1 MSRNKKFLVLEI
13 EDTLIKGAFIETLRG
28 DISVKDIFSFAR
40 NKKEIK
46 TAIKKLQGYRSH
58 KKNTIVLIPSKKGM
72 IRYLELPSRNEAELK
87 DMINF
92 QLPRYLPYSF
102 NDIIFGFK
110 VVQEKK
116 EGYAKVMVA
125 CIQKRLFNDILKI
138 THTLGDSLYGVFL
151 CGEVGVD
158 ALPVRDLSLGEAIP
172 AKQGVTAI
180 EALVDISSEE
190 VSLSIFDSSGLLFMR
205 SLNTAFFIRERDWP
219 KGLEELE
226 KTFIAF
232 GREFD
237 RSEIDS
243 IVITGA
249 KAYAPN
255 FYNFLKEQSAK
266 PVKLFNPFDHVR
278 CQKAIKEKF
287 DNFSFHAVIGA
298 AVDVEKKRINLISK
312 ETLSGK
318 ETRLKKR
325 SRIHILLLV
334 MIIIFQ
340 LSFILYKEIAKKTR
354 YLSCLRSEIK
364 KIRVKARA
372 IEDKEKRASLIKTQ
386 LDTAGFSLDVLREV
400 YRIIPANISINI
412 LIFEKDNSLSI
423 RGTARTMAEVFK
435 LIPLLEKSLY
445 FDRVISKGTKMRKLK
460 GSVVADF
467 QIRAVLKE

>member
-46 TAIKKLQGYRSH
+46 TAIKKLRGYRSH

-72 IRYLELPSRNEAELK
+72 IRYLELPSCSEAELK

-110 VVQEKK
+110 VVQKKK

-125 CIQKRLFNDILKI
+125 CIQKKLFNDILKI
-138 THTLGDSLYGVFL
+138 THTLMDSLYGVFL

-158 ALPVRDLSLGEAIP
+158 ALPVRGLALGEAIP
-172 AKQGVTAI
+172 LGITGI

-190 VSLSIFDSSGLLFMR
+190 VSLSIFDSSGPLFMR
-205 SLNTAFFIRERDWP
+205 SLNIAFFICEKDWP

-237 RSEIDS
+237 GRGIDS

-266 PVKLFNPFDHVR
+266 PVNLFNPFDHVR
-278 CQKAIKEKF
+278 CQEAIKEKF

-386 LDTAGFSLDVLREV
+386 LDTEGFSLDVLREV